1 MEGVQ
6 AAKARHDLG
15 HRRYAK
21 NPLKKLEPVNE
32 SSRLQD
38 IRQAT
43 ETLLL
48 CSSNKQS
55 KKKTRKT
62 VPFTTA
68 PERIKYLE
76 LKGAREVQ
84 N

>member
-1 MEGVQ
+1 MKGVQ
-6 AAKARHDLG
+6 AAKPRHGLG
-15 HRRYAK
+15 HRRYAE

-32 SSRLQD
+32 FSRLQD
-38 IRQAT
+38 VRQAT

-76 LKGAREVQ
+76 IKGA
-84 N
+84 

>member
-1 MEGVQ
+1 MKGVQ
-6 AAKARHDLG
+6 AAKHRHGLG
-15 HRRYAK
+15 HRRYAE

-32 SSRLQD
+32 FSRLQD
-38 IRQAT
+38 VRQAT

-76 LKGAREVQ
+76 IKGA
-84 N
+84 